1 MKMKYSSDEIGLTSI
16 NFVDKH
22 TVPVNN
28 INSAFALFKTILY
41 ILIKLKRKKSQKK
54 IRTKNEVI
62 KEYNSYW
69 GKIYETKF
77 WKEAKDFEA
86 FNFQRN
92 IPGSGLPKYVLMRG
106 KLCEMSEYNFFKYQ
120 AIICLEQLKKFTQS
134 NDVVVEVGCGWG
146 INLFNLVALNF
157 KNKLEGY
164 DLTDGGIK
172 IAREI
177 NKQFNCNITL
187 GMIDLTTDFSSI
199 DLTGKTVFTHYTMEQ
214 MKYDTAKVIENL
226 IKSKPK
232 QVLHFEP
239 IMELH
244 TSGLRDRLCK
254 MYIKSNDYQ
263 DNLLTTLKSFE
274 KEGKLEI
281 LDIRRLGY
289 GAKLYYETSFIH
301 WIPKV

>member
-1 MKMKYSSDEIGLTSI
+1 MKYSSDEIGLTSI

-157 KNKLEGY
+157 KNKF
-164 DLTDGGIK
+164 
-172 IAREI
+172 A
-177 NKQFNCNITL
+177 N
-187 GMIDLTTDFSSI
+187 
-199 DLTGKTVFTHYTMEQ
+199 
-214 MKYDTAKVIENL
+214 
-226 IKSKPK
+226 
-232 QVLHFEP
+232 
-239 IMELH
+239 
-244 TSGLRDRLCK
+244 
-254 MYIKSNDYQ
+254 
-263 DNLLTTLKSFE
+263 
-274 KEGKLEI
+274 
-281 LDIRRLGY
+281 
-289 GAKLYYETSFIH
+289 
-301 WIPKV
+301 